1 MGDAE
6 PVDRLRHTVDRL
18 QFSTEPRIKRLAHGL
33 EKRRVDCQPIRVMQ
47 DFRHAFQAA
56 AEKSLM
62 RLLRAHGHTRRRQGL
77 DENRKRTPVVVI
89 EPRGFNALS
98 ITTPDGKPVA
108 LDKGDSNFVGV
119 TPVQVQ
125 DPHFDQE
132 QEDAFLREFLGKD
145 GE

>member
-1 MGDAE
+1 MGLPTNIAAYDDCAETFRAAKEHGGLTLTFASSKDAGIF
-6 PVDRLRHTVDRL
+6 VSRMN
-18 QFSTEPRIKRLAHGL
+18 QYRI
-33 EKRRVDCQPIRVMQ
+33 
-47 DFRHAFQAA
+47 
-56 AEKSLM
+56 
-62 RLLRAHGHTRRRQGL
+62 LLRAKRKEKGGDETSPYDRLMVRHIL

-108 LDKGDSNFVGV
+108 LDKGDSNFAGV